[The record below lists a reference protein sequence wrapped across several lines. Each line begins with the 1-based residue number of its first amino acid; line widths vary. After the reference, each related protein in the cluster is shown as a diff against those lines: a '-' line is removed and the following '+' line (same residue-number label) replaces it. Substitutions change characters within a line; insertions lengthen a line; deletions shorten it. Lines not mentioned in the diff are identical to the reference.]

1 MAKKIAI
8 ELEIGGVKQ
17 TINTINELETS
28 IQQLTEELKGV
39 QIGSQEFNK
48 LTNELNKAK
57 SELKTFEKAFEGL
70 EPEQKT
76 QAYVAFAESVVSGIF
91 LAQEALRAFGVE
103 NENVNNAVEEST
115 RAINLVLQGRIV
127 IEGILQSKILVT
139 ELAQKALNLSVVQ
152 GNKVLKTLFTTIAA
166 NPVGALVV
174 AIGLLVTAFIA
185 LSESAD
191 DSTKSLERNE
201 AQQKANE
208 LRSARLSRELAKL
221 NAETEKYIKSV
232 NTFDFKTAT
241 DELAR
246 LEQAFANLE
255 TQQNRVRNL
264 DYATIGNA
272 LANGT
277 AQLDDYNLSI
287 AEQEKLL
294 NQVLESIG
302 KYERSLPFIYGSNLE
317 AQQANLQKLLPLQ
330 KQLEENI
337 ARGSE
342 QAGNLSESI
351 DAVNKRLQDLRKE
364 ASSRELTRFESI
376 IEGVNKEFNKLND
389 SIIKFGETPS
399 PKVIEDLEALLQK
412 QIQLQQLFKESERTL
427 GDVFTEYSTDVSKA
441 VSETDDFGRTY
452 ERVRVDLSEAFKL
465 GDDEGFSEAL
475 ENARQIFFD
484 AERGFNEEQRRAAG
498 QLLSSYRGIYD
509 QLIILGTRQPE
520 DFEKIITPLLDGLAN
535 KLELS
540 GDILFEKT
548 KGATDRLNNEITTIG
563 ADVGGEGVSSIVG
576 GAQNLVDEISISQ
589 EQLLAGTT
597 QFYNKREEL
606 IARFTDSFLKQAS
619 FRKLAE
625 EDEASAREAALQ
637 AATEAAD
644 TIIGQITTLAV
655 AEDNIRG
662 VLNQVEDLTLE
673 IDKNKESID
682 TFLGLIIENFD
693 DIKEQFDLTTL
704 DPTATLEDNLSKLN
718 EFFKSIGA
726 EDILNQFNTEE
737 EKTKILE
744 FFLKKRQ
751 ELIEEQAENEKNTA
765 KETAKTQEEIF
776 EETLGYF
783 QQVLGSFNQLTA
795 ELGTASQIQIEGIER
810 QRDQLL
816 DTIVGDT
823 EQAEAL
829 RVEITEN
836 AEREI
841 VEIERKARLR
851 ELQFTKVQ
859 AIGDLAQAL
868 VNSFKLPPPF
878 NAIQAGI
885 ITTAG
890 GLQIANIQNQIDQL
904 QSAQGFKEGG
914 FVSGEGTGS
923 SDSIPAFLSNGEFVI
938 NADATKRFR
947 PLLEMLNNDT
957 QKRFQNGGFVMNNGY
972 IPSTNIQNIFD
983 DSRII
988 KELKTLRNQPV
999 RAYVFEKEITQA
1011 QQVEKRLQELSKL

>member
-1 MAKKIAI
+1 MARKIAI

-39 QIGSQEFNK
+39 QIGSEQFNK

-57 SELKTFEKAFEGL
+57 SELKTFEKTFEGL
-70 EPEQKT
+70 EPEQKA

-91 LAQEALRAFGVE
+91 LAQEALRSFGVE
-103 NENVNNAVEEST
+103 NENVNSAVEKST
-115 RAINLVLQGRIV
+115 RAINIVLQGRIV
-127 IEGILQSKILVT
+127 IEGILQSRILAT

-152 GNKVLKTLFTTIAA
+152 GNRAFKVLFTTIAA
-166 NPVGALVV
+166 NPLGAILAVVGALV
-174 AIGLLVTAFIA
+174 GAFIA
-185 LSESAD
+185 LSDATEENTEE
-191 DSTKSLERNE
+191 TKENNKALEE
-201 AQQKANE
+201 
-208 LRSARLSRELAKL
+208 
-221 NAETEKYIKSV
+221 
-232 NTFDFKTAT
+232 
-241 DELAR
+241 
-246 LEQAFANLE
+246 
-255 TQQNRVRNL
+255 QNRLREAEARIIDQAESEITQARQRGVAGLKEQEQLLKNRQILLQEEVRNL
-264 DYATIGNA
+264 E
-272 LANGT
+272 
-277 AQLDDYNLSI
+277 NLTS
-287 AEQEKLL
+287 QTLLQL
-294 NQVLESIG
+294 NQAKILGQNTTS
-302 KYERSLPFIYGSNLE
+302 LE
-317 AQQANLQKLLPLQ
+317 AQYNAYVEALREARVEANANAKVLGSLSDELV
-330 KQLEENI
+330 NI
-337 ARGSE
+337 SKAAS
-342 QAGNLSESI
+342 A
-351 DAVNKRLQDLRKE
+351 KE
-364 ASSRELTRFESI
+364 LDRFKNTISLTT
-376 IEGVNKEFNKLND
+376 KEVDKLND
-389 SIIKFGETPS
+389 SIIKFGQTPS

-412 QIQLQQLFKESERTL
+412 QIQLQQLFKESEKTL
-427 GDVFTEYSTDVSKA
+427 GDVFTEYSTDVSDA
-441 VSETDDFGRTY
+441 VDETDEFGRIY
-452 ERVRVDLSEAFKL
+452 EQVRVKLSEAFKL
-465 GDDEGFSEAL
+465 GDDEKFKKAL
-475 ENARQIFFD
+475 EDARTIFFND
-484 AERGFNEEQRRAAG
+484 TASFNEEQRRAAG

-509 QLIILGTRQPE
+509 QLILLGTRQPE
-520 DFEKIITPLLDGLAN
+520 DFENIIIPLLDGLAN

-540 GDILFEKT
+540 GDILFEKVED
-548 KGATDRLNNEITTIG
+548 GIEQLNNELSTISVEG
-563 ADVGGEGVSSIVG
+563 ASEAASSIAIDTRNIV
-576 GAQNLVDEISISQ
+576 QEISLSE
-589 EQLLAGTT
+589 EQLLSGTT
-597 QFYNKREEL
+597 QFYNKRKEL
-606 IARFTDSFLKQAS
+606 IERFTESYLKEAS

-625 EDEASAREAALQ
+625 EDEGAAREAALQ

-644 TIIGQITTLAV
+644 KIIEQITTLAV

-662 VLNQVEDLTLE
+662 VLNQVEDLTIE
-673 IDKNKESID
+673 IDKNRQSID

-704 DPTATLEDNLSKLN
+704 DPTATLQDNFSKLN

-726 EDILNQFNTEE
+726 EGILNQFNTEE

-765 KETAKTQEEIF
+765 EETAKTQEEIF
-776 EETLGYF
+776 EETLGYY
-783 QQVLGSFNQLTA
+783 QQVLGSLNQLTA
-795 ELGTASQIQIEGIER
+795 ELGTASQLQIEGIER

-816 DTIVGDT
+816 DSIVGDT

-836 AEREI
+836 AEKEI
-841 VEIERKARLR
+841 VEIERRARLR

-859 AIGDLAQAL
+859 AIADLAQAL

-904 QSAQGFKEGG
+904 NSAQGFKEGG
-914 FVSGEGTGS
+914 FVSGEGTS
-923 SDSIPAFLSNGEFVI
+923 KSDSIPAFLSNGEFVI
-938 NADATKRFR
+938 NAEATKRFR

-957 QKRFQNGGFVMNNGY
+957 QKRFQNGGFVMNTEY

>member
-39 QIGSQEFNK
+39 QIGTEQFNK

-57 SELKTFEKAFEGL
+57 SELKTFEKTFEGL
-70 EPEQKT
+70 EPEQKA

-103 NENVNNAVEEST
+103 NENVNNAVEQST
-115 RAINLVLQGRIV
+115 RAINIVLQGRIV
-127 IEGILQSKILVT
+127 IEGILQSRILAT

-152 GNKVLKTLFTTIAA
+152 GNRAFKVLFTTIAA
-166 NPVGALVV
+166 NPLGAILAVVGALV
-174 AIGLLVTAFIA
+174 GAFIA
-185 LSESAD
+185 LSDATEENTEE
-191 DSTKSLERNE
+191 TKENNKALEE
-201 AQQKANE
+201 
-208 LRSARLSRELAKL
+208 
-221 NAETEKYIKSV
+221 
-232 NTFDFKTAT
+232 
-241 DELAR
+241 
-246 LEQAFANLE
+246 
-255 TQQNRVRNL
+255 QNRLREAEARIIDQAESEISQARQRGVAGLKEQEQLLKNRQILLQEEVRNL
-264 DYATIGNA
+264 EDLTNQT
-272 LANGT
+272 LL
-277 AQLDDYNLSI
+277 Q
-287 AEQEKLL
+287 L
-294 NQVLESIG
+294 NQAKILG
-302 KYERSLPFIYGSNLE
+302 QNTTSLQAQYNAYVE
-317 AQQANLQKLLPLQ
+317 AL
-330 KQLEENI
+330 
-337 ARGSE
+337 
-342 QAGNLSESI
+342 
-351 DAVNKRLQDLRKE
+351 KE
-364 ASSRELTRFESI
+364 ARVEANANAKVLDTLSDELVNISKAASAKELDRFKNTISLTT
-376 IEGVNKEFNKLND
+376 KEVDKLND
-389 SIIKFGETPS
+389 SIIKFGQTPS

-465 GDDEGFSEAL
+465 GDDEGFNEEL
-475 ENARQIFFD
+475 EKARQIFFD

-589 EQLLAGTT
+589 EQLLLGTT
-597 QFYNKREEL
+597 LFYNKREEL

-625 EDEASAREAALQ
+625 EDEGSAREAALQ

-644 TIIGQITTLAV
+644 KIIEQITTLAV

-662 VLNQVEDLTLE
+662 VLNEVEDLTLE
-673 IDKNKESID
+673 IDKNRESID

-751 ELIEEQAENEKNTA
+751 ELIEEQAENEKKTA
-765 KETAKTQEEIF
+765 EDTAKTQEEIF

-795 ELGTASQIQIEGIER
+795 ELGTASQLQIEGIER

-841 VEIERKARLR
+841 VEIERRARLR